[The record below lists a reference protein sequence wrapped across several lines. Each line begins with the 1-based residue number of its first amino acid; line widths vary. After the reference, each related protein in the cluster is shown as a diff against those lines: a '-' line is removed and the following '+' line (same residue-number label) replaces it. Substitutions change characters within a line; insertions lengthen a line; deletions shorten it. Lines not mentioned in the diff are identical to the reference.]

1 MVGDYTWILVDESGG
16 ELRAI
21 EAFGSQHEAERWLTG
36 TWEALAGEGAESVR
50 LVTGAGTV
58 YEMKLGPE

>member
-1 MVGDYTWILVDESGG
+1 MVGEYSWILVDEGGG

-21 EAFGSQHEAERWLTG
+21 EAFGSQPEAEAWLTG
-36 TWEALAGEGAESVR
+36 TWESLAEEGAESVR
-50 LVTGAGTV
+50 LVAAGEMV